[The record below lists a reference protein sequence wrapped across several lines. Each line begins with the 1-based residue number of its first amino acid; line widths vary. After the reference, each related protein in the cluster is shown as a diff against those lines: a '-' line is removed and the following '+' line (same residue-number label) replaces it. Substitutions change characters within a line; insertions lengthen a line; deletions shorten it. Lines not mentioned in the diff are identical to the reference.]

1 METSTET
8 TRVRT
13 GFAMPHPLA
22 VIDESRRN
30 GREIIGYRAFRL
42 VDDGVNK
49 PMWEQVSYH
58 TPVNFTEHLNKYEQN
73 GWLLSPS
80 YADEVK

>member
-1 METSTET
+1 MNTTTET
-8 TRVRT
+8 TRIRT

-22 VIDESRRN
+22 VIEQSRRE

-42 VDDGVNK
+42 VDDGVSK
-49 PMWEQVSYH
+49 PTWEQVGYH
-58 TPVNFTEHLNKYEQN
+58 IPVNFTEQLNKYEQN